1 MKIRDA
7 RERGAAL
14 LLAMLTVALVASL
27 SAAAYWQQWRSFEL
41 EQSARQRAQALWLL
55 TGALDWARLIL
66 REDGRASDID
76 HLAEPWAVPLQE
88 TRLSSFVSGGSS
100 GTSAAQGEAGAE
112 DGTLDARLSGR
123 ISDEQGKL
131 NLRNLIESQGQQV
144 ELVDAE
150 RQSFEKLFGALGLP
164 TSELQAL
171 MRGLLLAYDPGAQTD
186 PDSPLRP
193 LRYEQL
199 AGLGLSQTTLDQLA
213 PHATWLPEPTPLNL
227 NTASALAL
235 HASLPGLDL
244 AQAQTLVAQRERRHF
259 SAIEELREL
268 VPELGAPL
276 DNRRHSVMSRY
287 FRVHG
292 LLRLDGTTL
301 EQDALVMRD
310 RLQVSTL
317 WRVHGGLR
325 RQAVSVP

>member
-1 MKIRDA
+1 MKSRNA

-41 EQSARQRAQALWLL
+41 EQTARQRVQALWLL
-55 TGALDWARLIL
+55 TGALDWSRLIL
-66 REDGRASDID
+66 REDARSSSSID

-100 GTSAAQGEAGAE
+100 GASGE
-112 DGTLDARLSGR
+112 DGALDARLSGR

-131 NLRNLIESQGQQV
+131 NLRNLIESQGNQV
-144 ELVDAE
+144 QIAEAE

-164 TSELQAL
+164 ASELQAL
-171 MRGLLLAYDPGAQTD
+171 MRGLLLAYDPAAKTK

-199 AGLGLSQTTLDQLA
+199 TWLGLSQRTLDQLA
-213 PHATWLPEPTPLNL
+213 PHATWLPVPTPLNL

-235 HASLPGLDL
+235 YASLPSLDL
-244 AQAQTLVAQRERRHF
+244 AQAQTLVAQRERRYLTR
-259 SAIEELREL
+259 IEDLGEL
-268 VPELGAPL
+268 VPGLGQQR
-276 DNRRHSVMSRY
+276 NNQRYSVKSDY

-301 EQDALVMRD
+301 EQDALVVRD

-317 WRVHGGLR
+317 WRMHGGLR
-325 RQAVSVP
+325 RQAIPLQ